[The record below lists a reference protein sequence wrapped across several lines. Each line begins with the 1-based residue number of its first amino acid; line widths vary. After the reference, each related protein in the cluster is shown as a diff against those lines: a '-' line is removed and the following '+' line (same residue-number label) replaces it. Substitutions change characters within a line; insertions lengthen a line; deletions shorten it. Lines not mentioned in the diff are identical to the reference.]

1 MLLLNLRISNQ
12 VLEMKYFNIVLSLSY
27 LNLTLCFLL
36 SVVCLNTVYQLTHS
50 NIKIFPVWIKPLL
63 DKYYPLLL
71 DESVQFITTDNEL
84 KKVIGVYYTLSG
96 EGRSDK
102 RGFWMRCENVD
113 TNQWS
118 YCIGGCTVISYN
130 TQFLNN
136 VPADKVKH
144 WIITKTCTHL
154 KIVCNNVTVLNFNF
168 STDYSPGNENSH
180 QDWLR
185 RYTAVELIHWYDY
198 SNLLLLSNSTTTS

>member
-1 MLLLNLRISNQ
+1 M
-12 VLEMKYFNIVLSLSY
+12 F
-27 LNLTLCFLL
+27 
-36 SVVCLNTVYQLTHS
+36 
-50 NIKIFPVWIKPLL
+50 
-63 DKYYPLLL
+63 
-71 DESVQFITTDNEL
+71 
-84 KKVIGVYYTLSG
+84 G
-96 EGRSDK
+96 
-102 RGFWMRCENVD
+102 MRCENVD

-118 YCIGGCTVISYN
+118 YWIEECTDSLCN

-180 QDWLR
+180 QVWLR
-185 RYTAVELIHWYDY
+185 KYTAVQFIHWDD
-198 SNLLLLSNSTTTS
+198 STLLLLSNSTTIS

>member
-1 MLLLNLRISNQ
+1 MSPVTGR
-12 VLEMKYFNIVLSLSY
+12 
-27 LNLTLCFLL
+27 
-36 SVVCLNTVYQLTHS
+36 VCTV
-50 NIKIFPVWIKPLL
+50 
-63 DKYYPLLL
+63 
-71 DESVQFITTDNEL
+71 ITTDNEL
-84 KKVIGVYYTLSG
+84 KNSIAVYYTLSG

-102 RGFWMRCENVD
+102 RVFGMRCENVD

-118 YCIGGCTVISYN
+118 YWIEECTDSLCN

-154 KIVCNNVTVLNFNF
+154 KIVCNNVTALNFNF

-185 RYTAVELIHWYDY
+185 RYTAVYFRDVHDY

>member
-1 MLLLNLRISNQ
+1 M
-12 VLEMKYFNIVLSLSY
+12 
-27 LNLTLCFLL
+27 
-36 SVVCLNTVYQLTHS
+36 YQLTHS
-50 NIKIFPVWIKPLL
+50 NIEIFPVWIKPVPSKL
-63 DKYYPLLL
+63 YPLLL

-84 KKVIGVYYTLSG
+84 EKRIVVYYTLSG

-102 RGFWMRCENVD
+102 REFAMQCENVD

-118 YCIGGCTVISYN
+118 YLIDGCTVCRYN

-180 QDWLR
+180 QVWLR
-185 RYTAVELIHWYDY
+185 RYTAVEFVDWSGY
-198 SNLLLLSNSTTTS
+198 SNLILLSNRMSYLHYLVGVVTS

>member
-1 MLLLNLRISNQ
+1 MT
-12 VLEMKYFNIVLSLSY
+12 LEMTKTY
-27 LNLTLCFLL
+27 
-36 SVVCLNTVYQLTHS
+36 
-50 NIKIFPVWIKPLL
+50 KIFPVWIKPVS

-84 KKVIGVYYTLSG
+84 KKDIVVHYTLSG
-96 EGRSDK
+96 EGRRDK
-102 RGFWMRCENVD
+102 RGFAMRCENVD

-118 YCIGGCTVISYN
+118 YCIGGCTVGNYN

-168 STDYSPGNENSH
+168 STDYTPGYENSH
-180 QDWLR
+180 QVWLK
-185 RYTAVELIHWYDY
+185 RYTAVEFRQFGGY
-198 SNLLLLSNSTTTS
+198 SNLLLLSNTMR

>member
-1 MLLLNLRISNQ
+1 MISTD
-12 VLEMKYFNIVLSLSY
+12 V
-27 LNLTLCFLL
+27 
-36 SVVCLNTVYQLTHS
+36 
-50 NIKIFPVWIKPLL
+50 KIFPVWINPVPNKH
-63 DKYYPLLL
+63 YPLLL

-84 KKVIGVYYTLSG
+84 EKQIVVYYTLS
-96 EGRSDK
+96 EDGRSDK
-102 RGFWMRCENVD
+102 RVFGIRCENVD

-118 YCIGGCTVISYN
+118 YWIEGCTVISYN

-180 QDWLR
+180 QVWLR
-185 RYTAVELIHWYDY
+185 KYTAVQFIHWDD
-198 SNLLLLSNSTTTS
+198 STLLLLSNSTTIS